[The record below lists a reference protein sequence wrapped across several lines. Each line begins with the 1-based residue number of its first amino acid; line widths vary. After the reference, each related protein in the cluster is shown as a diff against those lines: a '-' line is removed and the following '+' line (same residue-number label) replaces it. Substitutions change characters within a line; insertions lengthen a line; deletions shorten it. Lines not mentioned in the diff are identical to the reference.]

1 MLNRAI
7 RATQAPGH
15 SPNSGKPDYMYR
27 LLMSVFTLKNQSLF
41 TRTIVLMATVALT
54 ACSSLEPARLE
65 LNDLSSLKPS
75 HTTYEAVMSRYGQPQ
90 HEEESGGEIRVT
102 YAVDQEASSL
112 SNIDGKGFVR
122 GVGGFVNTYRT
133 GSRNVTLVFDA
144 TTRLYKKLQWQSTNT
159 LQAPRTSPP

>member
-1 MLNRAI
+1 
-7 RATQAPGH
+7 
-15 SPNSGKPDYMYR
+15 
-27 LLMSVFTLKNQSLF
+27 
-41 TRTIVLMATVALT
+41 MAAVAL
-54 ACSSLEPARLE
+54 AGCSSPGPARLE

-75 HTTYEAVMSRYGQPQ
+75 RTSYETVKSRYGQPLHE
-90 HEEESGGEIRVT
+90 HEEESGGEIRMT

-144 TTRLYKKLQWQSTNT
+144 TTRLYKKLQWQPSNT
-159 LQAPRTSPP
+159 LQVPPASPPR

>member
-1 MLNRAI
+1 MKYPI
-7 RATQAPGH
+7 
-15 SPNSGKPDYMYR
+15 
-27 LLMSVFTLKNQSLF
+27 LF
-41 TRTIVLMATVALT
+41 TRSIILMAAVALT

-75 HTTYEAVMSRYGQPQ
+75 RTSYEAVMSRYGQPQ

-144 TTRLYKKLQWQSTNT
+144 TTRLYKKFQWQSTNT
-159 LQAPRTSPP
+159 LQVPRTSPP

>member
-1 MLNRAI
+1 MSAFAMKN
-7 RATQAPGH
+7 
-15 SPNSGKPDYMYR
+15 PN
-27 LLMSVFTLKNQSLF
+27 VF
-41 TRTIVLMATVALT
+41 TRTIVLMATVALA

-75 HTTYEAVMSRYGQPQ
+75 RTTYETVISRYGQPQ
-90 HEEESGGEIRVT
+90 HEEESGGELRVT

-144 TTRLYKKLQWQSTNT
+144 TTRLYQKLQWPSTNT
-159 LQAPRTSPP
+159 LQVPRASPP

>member
-1 MLNRAI
+1 MKY
-7 RATQAPGH
+7 
-15 SPNSGKPDYMYR
+15 PN
-27 LLMSVFTLKNQSLF
+27 FF
-41 TRTIVLMATVALT
+41 IRTIVLMAAVALT

-75 HTTYEAVMSRYGQPQ
+75 RTTYEAVMSRYGQPQ
-90 HEEESGGEIRVT
+90 HEEESGGEIKVT

-133 GSRNVTLVFDA
+133 GSRNLTLVFDA
-144 TTRLYKKLQWQSTNT
+144 TTRLYKKFQWQSTNT
-159 LQAPRTSPP
+159 LQVPRTSPP

>member
-1 MLNRAI
+1 
-7 RATQAPGH
+7 
-15 SPNSGKPDYMYR
+15 
-27 LLMSVFTLKNQSLF
+27 MSVFAMKYQSLF
-41 TRTIVLMATVALT
+41 TRAIILIATVALT

-75 HTTYEAVMSRYGQPQ
+75 RTTYEAVMSRYGQPQ
-90 HEEESGGEIRVT
+90 HEEESGGEIKVT

-122 GVGGFVNTYRT
+122 GVGGFVNTYRA

-144 TTRLYKKLQWQSTNT
+144 NTRLYKKFQWQSTNT
-159 LQAPRTSPP
+159 LQVPRASPR

>member
-1 MLNRAI
+1 M
-7 RATQAPGH
+7 
-15 SPNSGKPDYMYR
+15 KY
-27 LLMSVFTLKNQSLF
+27 QSLF
-41 TRTIVLMATVALT
+41 TRAIILIATVALT

-75 HTTYEAVMSRYGQPQ
+75 RTTYEAVMSRYGQPQ
-90 HEEESGGEIRVT
+90 HAEESGGEIRVT

-144 TTRLYKKLQWQSTNT
+144 NTRLYKKFQWQSTNT
-159 LQAPRTSPP
+159 LQVPRTSPP

>member
-1 MLNRAI
+1 MKYPI
-7 RATQAPGH
+7 
-15 SPNSGKPDYMYR
+15 
-27 LLMSVFTLKNQSLF
+27 LF
-41 TRTIVLMATVALT
+41 TRSIILMAAVALT

-75 HTTYEAVMSRYGQPQ
+75 RTSYEAVMSRYGQPQ

-102 YAVDQEASSL
+102 YAMDQEASSL

-144 TTRLYKKLQWQSTNT
+144 TTRLYKKFQWQSTNT
-159 LQAPRTSPP
+159 LQVPRTSPP